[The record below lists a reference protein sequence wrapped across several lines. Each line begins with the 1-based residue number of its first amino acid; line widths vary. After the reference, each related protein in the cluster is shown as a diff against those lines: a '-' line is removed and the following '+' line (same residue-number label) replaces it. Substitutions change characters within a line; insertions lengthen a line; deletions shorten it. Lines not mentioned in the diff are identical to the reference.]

1 MNKYVYNVHVD
12 VFIYHSI
19 SDNEAKMFVCHISV
33 LESGTA
39 LSLKIWDLI
48 RDSLLE
54 DMRFQRKLGFEI

>member
-1 MNKYVYNVHVD
+1 
-12 VFIYHSI
+12 
-19 SDNEAKMFVCHISV
+19 MFVCHISV

-54 DMRFQRKLGFEI
+54 DLRFQRKLGFEI